1 MVVKAKPENILLASL
16 TRVLML
22 MILIF
27 ACRNFY
33 LTDGAYT
40 WYVNLKSG
48 LTHDWEH
55 LISLFKCWS
64 LLWLSQVLPIKL
76 SQTRQHLAEHMDMCV
91 RRFHEKTRL
100 LWSRGWG
107 GAWYFFSPSHVGRIS
122 YFLGNLS
129 LPTFFELTEVA
140 CCINE
145 SVRMPSKSNSAV
157 LPSYGSTL
165 DQWRGR
171 GRWSQPPEKGKE
183 GKPSNLKKPAYGR
196 REPRQFPVLSHFIV
210 AWRDL

>member
-107 GAWYFFSPSHVGRIS
+107 GAWYFFFSVARWKNIV
-122 YFLGNLS
+122 FLRESFL
-129 LPTFFELTEVA
+129 THFFWVDGSGLLHQRVSTHALEV
-140 CCINE
+140 
-145 SVRMPSKSNSAV
+145 
-157 LPSYGSTL
+157 
-165 DQWRGR
+165 
-171 GRWSQPPEKGKE
+171 
-183 GKPSNLKKPAYGR
+183 
-196 REPRQFPVLSHFIV
+196 
-210 AWRDL
+210 